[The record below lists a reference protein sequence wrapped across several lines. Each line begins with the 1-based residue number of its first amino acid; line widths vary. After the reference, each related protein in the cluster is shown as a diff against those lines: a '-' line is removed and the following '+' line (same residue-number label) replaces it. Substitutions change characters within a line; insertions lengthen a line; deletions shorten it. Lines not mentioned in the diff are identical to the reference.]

1 LIRVLV
7 VCKKD
12 NITPNI
18 FYLILLPILEPHINK
33 KNEEKRKYKKIKK
46 TMLEENKIKI

>member
-18 FYLILLPILEPHINK
+18 IYLILLPILGPHIK